1 MAIVLVDGV
10 QCRHHSSETAAED
23 QQSRHF
29 SISLR
34 GSARLHAVLEPL
46 SASGDGASRLLSS
59 KLICDVCQRSL
70 CERLPHAPFPFQ
82 HHRMNCADATLR
94 RLCFGWLDQNA
105 PVANLATLE
114 QRLSAFQGVGHVQYG
129 DRACRASEAIAAI
142 HALRGG
148 NQPGLLELSEQLRDI
163 GGRDTLKLGK
173 VPTARPNALWRVDEV
188 QQAVQAVFDAGAI
201 EAHTNSDKFS
211 RRFD

>member
-1 MAIVLVDGV
+1 RGLDKGDASRLQCRGKRRAQGLGCTLVEPRPNREKRSGRDQRDGNIAAMAIVLVDGV

-34 GSARLHAVLEPL
+34 GSALLHAVLEPL

-94 RLCFGWLDQNA
+94 RLCFGWLDQNT
-105 PVANLATLE
+105 PVANLAT
-114 QRLSAFQGVGHVQYG
+114 
-129 DRACRASEAIAAI
+129 
-142 HALRGG
+142 
-148 NQPGLLELSEQLRDI
+148 
-163 GGRDTLKLGK
+163 
-173 VPTARPNALWRVDEV
+173 
-188 QQAVQAVFDAGAI
+188 
-201 EAHTNSDKFS
+201 
-211 RRFD
+211 